1 MRHAYHGFATKTF
14 KIINRLTYK
23 SSRFTYSRK
32 LLFGQII
39 TVEAFTAKTWRTF
52 FCAKNHRVLT
62 EKLRIL
68 AITTVSYMILK
79 RCCVRIIHE
88 IFST

>member
-39 TVEAFTAKTWRTF
+39 TVEAFTAKLGEPF
-52 FCAKNHRVLT
+52 FVQR
-62 EKLRIL
+62 
-68 AITTVSYMILK
+68 
-79 RCCVRIIHE
+79 
-88 IFST
+88 